1 MSRVLHLFT
10 IGFGRTDLLRHQ
22 DRLLQK
28 HLRDPY
34 ELTLIDNTPDAGAA
48 AMERMADALGI
59 DYRRP
64 LSEERLHNDALNY
77 AAAVATVKGCD
88 YWLVM
93 DHDVFP
99 TEDVQLTPRLDEIGF
114 LGVGQ
119 RHPATKHRYL
129 WPGFCG
135 FKREWLDGQ
144 VPDFDGIRGAAKRD
158 DGDCGS
164 MLWQLFSTDD
174 WANFDRLPQRHG
186 YENIRAPD
194 DYGLQSFGVEWVCDS
209 FLHFTNGSNWM
220 VVPDADERTRLLLAK
235 LEAL

>member
-1 MSRVLHLFT
+1 MSRVLSIFA
-10 IGFGRTDLLRHQ
+10 IGFGRPDLLRHQ
-22 DRLLQK
+22 HRLLQK

-34 ELTLIDNTPDAGAA
+34 ELTLVDNTPADRALPMA
-48 AMERMADALGI
+48 RMADALGI
-59 DYRRP
+59 PCMRP
-64 LSEERLHNDALNY
+64 PSEKCLHNDALNF
-77 AAAVATVKGCD
+77 VAQEADIRGLD

-99 TEDVQLTPRLDEIGF
+99 TEDVQLIPRLDEVGF

-119 RHPATKHRYL
+119 RHPATGHRYL

-144 VPDFDGIRGAAKRD
+144 VPDFDGIRGAVKRD

-194 DYGLQSFGVEWVCDS
+194 DYGLQSYGVEWVCES

-220 VVPDADERTRLLLAK
+220 VIPDAEERTRLLLKK